1 MVDCVWSKNDDE
13 VAYSLV
19 KRVGKEVPSKVRRDH
34 SGDVFHLPMSDNPL
48 RFETETPDDLCGAL
62 YALSGKGMVLAP

>member
-1 MVDCVWSKNDDE
+1 M
-13 VAYSLV
+13 
-19 KRVGKEVPSKVRRDH
+19 PSKVRRDH

-62 YALSGKGMVLAP
+62 YALSGKGVVLAP